1 MASVQELIDAE
12 RAQRSPAI
20 SAMEGLARGYLN
32 GQQQALERAK
42 TLIMLEQNR
51 REQEMMI
58 KNQQRINAQYA
69 ADLEASRKQDLNG
82 AAEKPASV
90 MAPAK
95 TADAVSS
102 QKGNFKR
109 GYSTDSKGH
118 TTMTET
124 FSPFESKPPSNEVQY
139 TLDQNGKAV
148 DIFTKEPIT
157 ERAQGVN
164 YKYVS
169 TSSLETQNK
178 QDGQKIL
185 PANSVLA
192 LNEGKNVARLL
203 PDVEAAIKANEGKF
217 GPVTGRLRTANPYDV
232 DAQTF
237 DARMRSASQSF
248 GKFMES
254 GVLRKEDEE
263 KYRKMFPQASD
274 DDQVK
279 KNKLE
284 IIKRQLAQKY
294 EDDRKTLGRSGYDVS
309 GFETLDIAPSIFK
322 GDNGSSS
329 GDGGLAIGTIKKGFR
344 FRGGNPGS
352 RESWEK
358 VQ

>member
-1 MASVQELIDAE
+1 MASVQELIAAAQAE
-12 RAQRSPAI
+12 QSPLSSLLSSFGEGFYNTRNTAFEREKNRI
-20 SAMEGLARGYLN
+20 TIELAKQDMEQKR
-32 GQQQALERAK
+32 QEH
-42 TLIMLEQNR
+42 
-51 REQEMMI
+51 EMMV
-58 KNQQRINAQYA
+58 KNQAMLSAQMA
-69 ADLEASRKQDLNG
+69 AQVDSARKQDLKG
-82 AAEKPASV
+82 AASGPEPVTQQMKTKDVWERNEKGQLSLR
-90 MAPAK
+90 
-95 TADAVSS
+95 TEVSS
-102 QKGNFKR
+102 P
-109 GYSTDSKGH
+109 
-118 TTMTET
+118 E
-124 FSPFESKPPSNEVQY
+124 SPKPSANEVQY
-139 TLDQNGKAV
+139 AIDKNGQAYDVFTGEPISKRADGVAYKHVSMTSAGGQNGAN
-148 DIFTKEPIT
+148 
-157 ERAQGVN
+157 G
-164 YKYVS
+164 
-169 TSSLETQNK
+169 L
-178 QDGQKIL
+178 KIL
-185 PANSVLA
+185 PPSSVFA
-192 LNEGKNVARLL
+192 LNEGKTVARLL
-203 PDVEAAIKANEGKF
+203 PDVEAAIQKNEGKF
-217 GPVTGRLRTANPYDV
+217 GPITGRVRSANPYDV

-237 DARMRSASQSF
+237 DAQMRSASQSF